1 MRSCRGFLPAAAIAC
16 ALLAGCAWPWTRP
29 GPAAPARLT
38 LPLDAGWRFLQSD
51 AQGAE
56 QAAFDDSGWRTV
68 DVPHDWAIA
77 GPFDPKSPAKGEGAF
92 LPAGIGWY
100 RRHLGSDPSYSGRR
114 VFIEFDAV
122 MANSDVWVNGVLLGH
137 RPYGYSSFAYELTGH
152 LAAGGDNVIAVRAD
166 NSRQVA
172 ARWYTGSGI
181 IRHVRLVIEDPV
193 HIERNSTF
201 ITTPVVT
208 ASRAVVH
215 MRTTVVNESADPA
228 QVSVV
233 FGFSAPGGG
242 AVQVD
247 HAQAPT
253 GPSEIAAGKSADFE
267 ADLPV
272 ANPALW
278 DLGSPALYRASVDVD
293 VGGKPVDT
301 DAVTFGIR
309 DARFE
314 AATGFWLNGRNLKLK
329 GVCVHGDGG
338 AFGGAVP
345 LGVWRRRLEAL
356 RALGTNAIRTAHNP
370 PDPGFL
376 DLCDRMGF
384 LVMDEAFDCWR
395 VAKRPYDYHLYFD
408 EWSKTDAADMVR
420 RDRNHPSIVIWSAG
434 NEIHDSPRPEAAK
447 KILASLLPVFHGND
461 PTRPVTVA
469 LVSPD
474 RSHDYDDGFADM
486 QDVIGTNYREA
497 LTISEHA
504 KRPGRRIVGTENH
517 QTLDAWRAV
526 RDNAFLAGQFLWVGI
541 DYLGESPR
549 WPFIGGGGDQSGLLD
564 RTGAPYPSA
573 FQRQSWWSSV
583 PMVRIAR
590 RVAPEGPV
598 IADPGQ
604 GTPPRRRP
612 DTLLSDWTPEGAGPH
627 VEAVEVYSNAE
638 SVELLL
644 NGRSLGVKPN
654 DPAGAPCLWQV
665 PFEEGSL
672 KAVASTGGRVVATHE
687 LRTAGAPARVA
698 LEADC
703 RELSPG
709 WDEVGLVRATV
720 VDAAGTPVPGASPV
734 VTFRVDGPGTV
745 AAVDN
750 ADNSSHE
757 PFQAAQRSAYRGRCV
772 AFVRATGD
780 AGTIT
785 ITASADGLADG
796 RVAIEAAA
804 PPH

>member
-1 MRSCRGFLPAAAIAC
+1 MRAAAVLA
-16 ALLAGCAWPWTRP
+16 ALALAGCAWPWTRP
-29 GPAAPARLT
+29 GSAAARTT
-38 LPLDAGWRFLQSD
+38 LSLDAGWRFIQSD
-51 AQGAE
+51 AAGGE
-56 QAAFDDSGWRTV
+56 LAAFDDSGWRTL

-100 RRHLGSDPSYSGRR
+100 RRHIFADPSLSGKR

-122 MANSDVWVNGVLLGH
+122 MANSDVWVNGFLLGH

-152 LAAGGDNVIAVRAD
+152 LAAGADNVIAVRVD

-181 IRHVRLVIEDPV
+181 IRHVRLVAVDPV
-193 HIERNSTF
+193 HVERHATF
-201 ITTPVVT
+201 VTTPEVT
-208 ASRAVVH
+208 AARAVVH
-215 MRTTVVNESADPA
+215 VHTTVVNESAEPTT
-228 QVSVV
+228 VSLAIDL
-233 FGFSAPGGG
+233 SPPGGG
-242 AVQVD
+242 AGGGEN
-247 HAQAPT
+247 ATTT
-253 GPSEIAAGKSADFE
+253 GPSEIAAGKSADFDAE
-267 ADLPV
+267 IPV
-272 ANPALW
+272 ANPVLW
-278 DLGSPALYRASVDVD
+278 DLDRPALYRVSVKVESAGALVD
-293 VGGKPVDT
+293 E
-301 DAVTFGIR
+301 DAANFGIR
-309 DARFE
+309 EARFE
-314 AATGFWLNGRNLKLK
+314 AATGFWLNGRNIKLK

-376 DLCDRMGF
+376 DLCDSMGF
-384 LVMDEAFDCWR
+384 LVMDEAFDCWK

-408 EWSKTDAADMVR
+408 AWSKIDAADMVR

-434 NEIHDSPRPEAAK
+434 NEIHDSPRPQAAK
-447 KILASLLPVFHGND
+447 AILAGLLPVFHEND

-517 QTLDAWRAV
+517 QTLEAWRAV

-549 WPFIGGGGDQSGLLD
+549 WPVIGGGGDQSGLID

-573 FQRQSWWSSV
+573 FQRQSWWSAA
-583 PMVRIAR
+583 PMVHIAR

-598 IADPGQ
+598 IADPGY

-612 DTLLSDWTPEGAGPH
+612 DTLLSDWTPAVAGPH
-627 VEAVEVYSNAE
+627 GEAVEVYSNAQ
-638 SVELLL
+638 SVELFL
-644 NGRSLGVKPN
+644 NGRSLGTRAN
-654 DPAGAPCLWQV
+654 DPGGAPCLWEV
-665 PFEEGSL
+665 PFEAGTL
-672 KAVASTGGRVVATHE
+672 RAVASAGGQVVATDQ

-698 LEADC
+698 LEADAPG
-703 RELSPG
+703 LSPG
-709 WDEVGLVRATV
+709 WDEVDFVRATI
-720 VDAAGTPVPGASPV
+720 VDADGTPVPGAGNL
-734 VTFRVDGPGTV
+734 VTFHVDGPGAV

-750 ADNSSHE
+750 ADNASHE
-757 PFQAAQRSAYRGRCV
+757 PFQALQRSAYRGRCV
-772 AFVRATGD
+772 AFLRAT
-780 AGTIT
+780 AKEGTIT
-785 ITASADGLADG
+785 VTASADGLEDG
-796 RVAIEAAA
+796 RVAVAAAAA
-804 PPH
+804 PAGP

>member
-1 MRSCRGFLPAAAIAC
+1 MNIPRRLLSAAVLGC
-16 ALLAGCAWPWTRP
+16 ALLAGCSLPWTRP
-29 GPAAPARLT
+29 GAAVSARLT
-38 LPLDAGWRFLQSD
+38 LPLDARWKFLQSD

-56 QAAFDDSGWRTV
+56 RAAFDDSAWTTL
-68 DVPHDWAIA
+68 DVPHDWGIA
-77 GPFDPKSPAKGEGAF
+77 GPFDPKNPAKGEGAF

-100 RRHLGSDPSYSGRR
+100 RRRFSADPSYSGRR

-152 LAAGGDNVIAVRAD
+152 LAAGGDNVIAVRVD
-166 NSRQVA
+166 NSKQVA

-181 IRHVRLVIEDPV
+181 IRHVRLVVENPV
-193 HIERNSTF
+193 HVVRNATF
-201 ITTPVVT
+201 VTTPVIT
-208 ASRAVVH
+208 EARAVVH
-215 MRTTVVNESADPA
+215 IHTTVVNESAEAA

-233 FGFSAPGGG
+233 FGVSVPGGG
-242 AVQVD
+242 VQVD

-253 GPSEIAAGKSADFE
+253 GPSEIAAGGSKDFDAE
-267 ADLPV
+267 IPV
-272 ANPALW
+272 TNPVRW
-278 DLGSPALYRASVDVD
+278 DLDRPTLYGASV
-293 VGGKPVDT
+293 
-301 DAVTFGIR
+301 AVTLGTRVVDWDDVRFGIR
-309 DARFE
+309 EARFE
-314 AATGFWLNGRNLKLK
+314 AATGFWLNGRNVKLK

-356 RALGTNAIRTAHNP
+356 KALGTNAIRTAHNP

-376 DLCDRMGF
+376 DLCDGMGF
-384 LVMDEAFDCWR
+384 LVMDEAFDCWK

-447 KILASLLPVFHGND
+447 KILAGLLPVFHGND

-504 KRPGRRIVGTENH
+504 KRPERRIVGTENH

-526 RDNAFLAGQFLWVGI
+526 RDNPFLAGQFLWVGI

-549 WPFIGGGGDQSGLLD
+549 WPYIGGGGDQSGLLD

-573 FQRQSWWSSV
+573 YQRQSWWSSA

-604 GTPPRRRP
+604 GNPPRRKP
-612 DTLLSDWTPEGAGPH
+612 DTLLSDWTPASAGPH
-627 VEAVEVYSNAE
+627 DEAVEVYSNAE

-644 NGRSLGVKPN
+644 NGRSLGVKPV

-665 PFEEGSL
+665 PFEAGSL
-672 KAVASTGGRVVATHE
+672 RAVASAGGRVMAAHE

-698 LEADC
+698 LEADTT
-703 RELSPG
+703 ELSPG
-709 WDEVGLVRATV
+709 WDEVALVRATI
-720 VDAAGTPVPGASPV
+720 VDADGTPVPGANCV
-734 VTFRVDGPGTV
+734 VSFRVDGPGAV

-757 PFQAAQRSAYRGRCV
+757 PFQASHRSAYRGRCA
-772 AFVRATGD
+772 AFVRATGE

-785 ITASADGLADG
+785 ITASAEGLLDG

-804 PPH
+804 APH

>member
-1 MRSCRGFLPAAAIAC
+1 MKMIQRLLPAAVAC

-29 GPAAPARLT
+29 GAAAHARIT
-38 LPLDAGWRFLQSD
+38 LPIDTGWKFLQSD

-56 QAAFDDSGWRTV
+56 QPGLDDSGWRTL

-77 GPFDPKSPAKGEGAF
+77 GPFDPKSPARGEGAF

-100 RRHLGSDPSYSGRR
+100 RRHIFADPSLSGRR

-122 MANSDVWVNGVLLGH
+122 MANSDVWVNGFLLGH
-137 RPYGYSSFAYELTGH
+137 RPFGYSSFAYELTGH
-152 LAAGGDNVIAVRAD
+152 LAAGGDNVVAVRVD

-181 IRHVRLVIEDPV
+181 IRHVRLVAENPV
-193 HIERNSTF
+193 HVERHATF
-201 ITTPVVT
+201 VTTPEIT
-208 ASRAVVH
+208 AARAVVH
-215 MRTTVVNESADPA
+215 VHTTVANESAETST
-228 QVSVV
+228 VSLVI
-233 FGFSAPGGG
+233 GLSPPGGG
-242 AVQVD
+242 V
-247 HAQAPT
+247 
-253 GPSEIAAGKSADFE
+253 GAAGSPTTTSPIEIGAGQSADFD
-267 ADLPV
+267 ADIPV
-272 ANPALW
+272 ANPVIW
-278 DLGSPALYRASVDVD
+278 DLDRPALYGASVDVK
-293 VGGKPVDT
+293 VGGTVVDGD
-301 DAVTFGIR
+301 DASFGIR
-309 DARFE
+309 EARFE
-314 AATGFWLNGRNLKLK
+314 AATGFWLNGRNIKLK

-345 LGVWRRRLEAL
+345 LGVWKARLGAL

-395 VAKRPYDYHLYFD
+395 VAKRPFDYHLYFD
-408 EWSKTDAADMVR
+408 EWSRADAADMVR

-447 KILASLLPVFHGND
+447 KILSGLLPVFHEND

-504 KRPGRRIVGTENH
+504 RKPGRRIVGTENH

-526 RDNAFLAGQFLWVGI
+526 RDNPFLAGQFLWVGI
-541 DYLGESPR
+541 DYLGESHG
-549 WPFIGGGGDQSGLLD
+549 WPFIGGGGDQSGLID

-573 FQRQSWWSSV
+573 YQRQSWWSAA
-583 PMVRIAR
+583 PMVHIAR

-598 IADPGQ
+598 IADPGY
-604 GTPPRRRP
+604 GTPPRRRT
-612 DTLLSDWTPEGAGPH
+612 DTLLSDWTPALAGPH
-627 VEAVEVYSNAE
+627 DEAVEVYSNAE
-638 SVELLL
+638 SVELFL
-644 NGRSLGVKPN
+644 NGRSLGAKAN
-654 DPAGAPCLWQV
+654 DPDGAPCLWQV
-665 PFEEGSL
+665 PFEAGTLRAVAVSGGR
-672 KAVASTGGRVVATHE
+672 AVASDE
-687 LRTAGAPARVA
+687 LRTAGAPAQVA
-698 LEADC
+698 LKADATQ
-703 RELSPG
+703 LSPG
-709 WDEVGLVRATV
+709 WDEVDLVRATI
-720 VDAAGTPVPGASPV
+720 VDADGVPVPGAANA
-734 VTFRVDGPGTV
+734 VTFHVDGPGEV

-757 PFQAAQRSAYRGRCV
+757 PFQSAQRSAYRGRCV
-772 AFVRATGD
+772 AFLRATAP

-785 ITASADGLADG
+785 VTASAEGLKDGS
-796 RVAIEAAA
+796 VQVAAA
-804 PPH
+804 GR